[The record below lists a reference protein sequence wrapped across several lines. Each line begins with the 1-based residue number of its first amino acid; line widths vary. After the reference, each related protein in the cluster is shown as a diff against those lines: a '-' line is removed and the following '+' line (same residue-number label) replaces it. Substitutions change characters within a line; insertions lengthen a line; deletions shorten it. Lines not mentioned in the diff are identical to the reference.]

1 LSPMRGILSH
11 KNRQFIPPKKKRKKR
26 EHSIV
31 TSNHRYLFASIGMP
45 HQIKVCMCYKINF
58 DNIPRNNNTDKK
70 KINFRQKQH
79 KKKIKQAKAE
89 QPEVKVT

>member
-1 LSPMRGILSH
+1 
-11 KNRQFIPPKKKRKKR
+11 
-26 EHSIV
+26 
-31 TSNHRYLFASIGMP
+31 
-45 HQIKVCMCYKINF
+45 MCYKINF

-70 KINFRQKQH
+70 KINIRQKQH